1 MKLSLTGLVAK
12 SEVSRVMEICENAV
26 GFAE

>member
-1 MKLSLTGLVAK
+1 VKLSGTGLVAK
-12 SEVSRVMEICENAV
+12 SEVSRVMEICEDTM